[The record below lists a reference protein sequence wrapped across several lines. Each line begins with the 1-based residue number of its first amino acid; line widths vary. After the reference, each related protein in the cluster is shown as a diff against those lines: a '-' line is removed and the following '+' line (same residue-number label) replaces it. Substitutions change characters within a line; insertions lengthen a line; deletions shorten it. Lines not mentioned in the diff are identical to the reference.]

1 MRHFKGSL
9 PLKLI
14 SASNGKEY
22 TIRLARPSGGKA
34 GKGHNKTST
43 VQVWYD
49 NCMVVK
55 QIRFTVREHETK
67 MNAIEKAISYVS
79 GQKIAKEYFSD
90 LSTVIPADDINDDA
104 FPATAASV
112 G

>member
-22 TIRLARPSGGKA
+22 TIRLARPSGGNA

-49 NCMVVK
+49 NCLVVK

-67 MNAIEKAISYVS
+67 MNAIEKAIAYVA
-79 GQKIAKEYFSD
+79 GKKVAAEYFSNMD
-90 LSTVIPADDINDDA
+90 NIPESESIDEDA
-104 FPATAASV
+104 FATK
-112 G
+112 